1 MQQQGLRAR
10 KKRRFQTTTDS
21 RHGLPLAANVLDRQ
35 FTVTAPNTTW
45 VTDITYLWT
54 REGWLYLAVILDLF
68 SRRVVGWS
76 MSESITRQLT
86 LDALAAALGH
96 RTPPPGLLH
105 HSDRGSQYASG
116 DYQAL
121 LDAHG
126 LVGSMSRRGNCWDNA
141 VAESFFSTLKIELAY
156 TADWATRAD
165 ARAAVFEYL
174 EVFYNG
180 QRRHSALGYLSPVAF
195 EQRYEEKALAA

>member
-1 MQQQGLRAR
+1 MQVGLRDAL
-10 KKRRFQTTTDS
+10 K
-21 RHGLPLAANVLDRQ
+21 
-35 FTVTAPNTTW
+35 
-45 VTDITYLWT
+45 
-54 REGWLYLAVILDLF
+54 
-68 SRRVVGWS
+68 
-76 MSESITRQLT
+76 SITRQLT

-141 VAESFFSTLKIELAY
+141 VAESFFSTLKIELVY
-156 TADWATRAD
+156 TTDWATRAD

-174 EVFYNG
+174 ECFTTGNG
-180 QRRHSALGYLSPVAF
+180 GTRRSATSAPLLSSSATS
-195 EQRYEEKALAA
+195 RRR

>member
-1 MQQQGLRAR
+1 MRGARGRWRRRPGTRSASPSRSPPSTPRASSATAVPGCTR
-10 KKRRFQTTTDS
+10 SCRR
-21 RHGLPLAANVLDRQ
+21 
-35 FTVTAPNTTW
+35 
-45 VTDITYLWT
+45 
-54 REGWLYLAVILDLF
+54 
-68 SRRVVGWS
+68 
-76 MSESITRQLT
+76 
-86 LDALAAALGH
+86 
-96 RTPPPGLLH
+96 
-105 HSDRGSQYASG
+105 RGG
-116 DYQAL
+116 PW
-121 LDAHG
+121 G
-126 LVGSMSRRGNCWDNA
+126 GIVGSMSRRGNCWDNA